1 MATSRVTVGAVLGA
15 VETTATTLTNTLN
28 ALNMGVNMINASVKE
43 ASENQQDQQKID
55 RSTFRKNLLRES
67 AQAETEANLKALA
80 FCKTSKDHAALYET
94 AYNEFASL
102 FSEA

>member
-43 ASENQQDQQKID
+43 ASENQADQQKTD
-55 RSTFRKNLLRES
+55 RKDFRDNLLREAAKAKS
-67 AQAETEANLKALA
+67 DANLKVIEY
-80 FCKTSKDHAALYET
+80 CKQSPKHAELYEA
-94 AYNEFASL
+94 AYNEYAAL
-102 FSEA
+102 FDEA